1 MFAICNVVKDS
12 GLFPGYITPDYCLA
26 LNYPPGAGF
35 QHHFDS
41 RYRWGET
48 VVGVSLGQ
56 PSTIYFTPGNA
67 KTKKNGVPN
76 DMNGDN
82 SGLTVRI
89 KNYPKSDSFA
99 IDVELPRRSIYVMS
113 GR

>member
-1 MFAICNVVKDS
+1 M
-12 GLFPGYITPDYCLA
+12 
-26 LNYPPGAGF
+26 
-35 QHHFDS
+35 
-41 RYRWGET
+41 
-48 VVGVSLGQ
+48 SLGQ

-82 SGLTVRI
+82 SGLTVRV